1 MRQGGEWQW
10 NAISFDLPPCI
21 KGRILSTPIQLYGVK
36 EDSMNWKASKDGE
49 FTVASMYTLARSKEE
64 HSDGFKGSWIW
75 KIDSLP
81 RICHFIWL
89 CHHNSV
95 PIREVIA
102 SRGIECEAVCPLCNF
117 DAETIIHML
126 RDCPFAAAFWR
137 KIGVPSDLKST
148 FSLDILKWLKTNC
161 VYNLLIKM
169 TGCLWKTM
177 FTFAVWS
184 LWKHRNRVVFKNTT
198 LNLKLHDSCL
208 KQAIEY
214 MYCVGKSFRTIHV
227 RYSHVK
233 WNIPMEGWCKLNSDG
248 ASLGNPGRA
257 GGGGLIQDHRGA

>member
-1 MRQGGEWQW
+1 
-10 NAISFDLPPCI
+10 
-21 KGRILSTPIQLYGVK
+21 
-36 EDSMNWKASKDGE
+36 MNWKASKDGE

-75 KIDSLP
+75 KINSLP

-95 PIREVIA
+95 PVMEVIA
-102 SRGIECEAVCPLCNF
+102 SRGIECEAMCPFCNS
-117 DAETIIHML
+117 DVETIIHML

-137 KIGVPSDLKST
+137 KIG
-148 FSLDILKWLKTNC
+148 
-161 VYNLLIKM
+161 
-169 TGCLWKTM
+169 GCPWKTV
-177 FTFAVWS
+177 FTFAIWS
-184 LWKHRNRVVFKNTT
+184 LWKHRNKVAFENTT
-198 LNLKLHDSCL
+198 LNPKLYDSCL

-233 WNIPMEGWCKLNSDG
+233 WNRPMEGWCKLN
-248 ASLGNPGRA
+248 
-257 GGGGLIQDHRGA
+257 